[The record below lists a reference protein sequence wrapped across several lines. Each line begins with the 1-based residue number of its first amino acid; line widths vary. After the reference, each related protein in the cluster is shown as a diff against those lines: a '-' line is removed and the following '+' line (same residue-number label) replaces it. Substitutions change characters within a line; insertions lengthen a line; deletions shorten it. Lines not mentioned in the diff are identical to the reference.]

1 MKRWGIS
8 AWPATNSLGRSG
20 RGDTSASLLLE
31 DKDYVLYITL
41 LVLPRLLLLLLKI
54 YFYFLL
60 EYSCFTMLCSFLL
73 YSKVNQLYTY
83 IYPLF
88 FRFFP
93 DIYSLQS
100 TEQSFFAMQQ
110 VLIGYL
116 FYIQQCVYVN
126 PNLSIYPSP
135 TQFPL
140 VTVVGFLHL

>member
-1 MKRWGIS
+1 MEPWTGALMKRWGIS

-73 YSKVNQLYTY
+73 YSKANQLYAH
-83 IYPLF
+83 IYPVF
-88 FRFFP
+88 FHLDHHRALSSVP
-93 DIYSLQS
+93 CAI
-100 TEQSFFAMQQ
+100 QSF
-110 VLIGYL
+110 LISYL
-116 FYIQQCVYVN
+116 SY
-126 PNLSIYPSP
+126 
-135 TQFPL
+135 TQYQ
-140 VTVVGFLHL
+140 